1 MEKRLFNPLRGFKL
15 SFVVAVESR
24 ESLVS
29 WVLGVLGAALGC
41 AAFRLDLRFRGRVR
55 FSFVSSNANC
65 AVFYTS
71 VSECAFRPVLSWPC
85 AFGRGLEFFLHVTEF
100 RLLMFC

>member
-29 WVLGVLGAALGC
+29 WVLPLDAQLFVWTFVFGVVFVFPL
-41 AAFRLDLRFRGRVR
+41 FR
-55 FSFVSSNANC
+55 A
-65 AVFYTS
+65 
-71 VSECAFRPVLSWPC
+71 
-85 AFGRGLEFFLHVTEF
+85 
-100 RLLMFC
+100 M